1 VFTRLLVCL
10 DGSPRADAALEQAV
24 VVGGR
29 FHSTVLVAH
38 VREPGG
44 EDGTAMLDRARERLL
59 AADLEGEMIERTGAP
74 DEVLAAL
81 AREADAV
88 LLGRHATTTRSA
100 LGPTVTSI
108 IRHAGRCVI
117 TCAGL
122 PSPMRS
128 CAVAVDGGEA
138 SQRALELAVR
148 FASVVDS
155 TVHVIHA
162 AADRDAGLKVLGTA
176 EATLSMQRVAFASHM
191 EAGPPGEVIARVV
204 KRVGCDALFAGAH
217 MEQRKGRPSVASASH
232 VEEILLHTDIPV
244 VVQP

>member
-1 VFTRLLVCL
+1 MFTRLLVGL
-10 DGSPRADAALEQAV
+10 DGSPRADGALEQAV
-24 VVGGR
+24 VLGER
-29 FHSTVLVAH
+29 FHSTVFVAH

-44 EDGTAMLDRARERLL
+44 ADGTAMLDRARERLL
-59 AADLEGEMIERTGAP
+59 AAGLQGETVEKTGAP

-81 AREADAV
+81 AQETDAV
-88 LLGRHATTTRSA
+88 LLGRHGTQTRKG
-100 LGPTVTSI
+100 LGPTVTSL

-117 TCAGL
+117 ACAGL

-128 CAVAVDGGEA
+128 CAVAFDGRET

-148 FASVVDS
+148 FASVANS

-162 AADRDAGLKVLGTA
+162 ADDRDAGLKVLGAA
-176 EATLSMQRVAFASHM
+176 EAALSMQRVAFDSHI

-217 MEQRKGRPSVASASH
+217 LEARPGRASLAGVSH

>member
-1 VFTRLLVCL
+1 VFTRLLVGL

-24 VVGGR
+24 MLGER
-29 FHSTVLVAH
+29 FHSTVVVAH

-44 EDGTAMLDRARERLL
+44 EDGSAMLDRAHERLL
-59 AADLEGEMIERTGAP
+59 AADLPGEMVEETGRP

-88 LLGRHATTTRSA
+88 LLGRRGSTTTNA
-100 LGPTVTSI
+100 LGPTLTAL
-108 IRHAGRCVI
+108 IRNAGRSVI
-117 TCAGL
+117 ACAGL

-128 CAVAVDGGEA
+128 CAVAFDGGET

-148 FASVVDS
+148 FASVANS

-162 AADRDAGLKVLGTA
+162 AADRDAGLKVLGAA
-176 EATLSMQRVAFASHM
+176 EAALSMQRVAFGSHL
-191 EAGPPGEVIARVV
+191 EAGPPGEVIARVI
-204 KRVGCDALFAGAH
+204 KRLGCDSLFAGAH
-217 MEQRKGRPSVASASH
+217 MEQRLGRSSIATMSH
-232 VEEILLHTDIPV
+232 AEEILLHTDIPV

>member
-1 VFTRLLVCL
+1 MFTRLLVGL

-24 VVGGR
+24 VLGER

-44 EDGTAMLDRARERLL
+44 PGGAAMLDRARERLL
-59 AADLEGEMIERTGAP
+59 AAELQAELVEETGAA
-74 DEVLAAL
+74 DAVLSAL
-81 AREADAV
+81 AQETDAV
-88 LLGRHATTTRSA
+88 LLGHHGSTATA
-100 LGPTVTSI
+100 LGPTFISV

-117 TCAGL
+117 ACAGL

-128 CAVAVDGGEA
+128 CAVAYDGGET

-148 FASVVDS
+148 FASVVNS

-162 AADRDAGLKVLGTA
+162 ADDRDAGLQVLGAA
-176 EATLSMQRVAFASHM
+176 EATLSMQRIPFGSHV
-191 EAGPPGEVIARVV
+191 EPGTPVEVIARVI

-217 MEQRKGRPSVASASH
+217 MEPREGRASVATVSH
-232 VEEILLHTDIPV
+232 AEQILMRTDIPV